1 MYEREK
7 GPKLKSFDFGSFQE
21 KCKCHHMK
29 KFFFK
34 WVLIY
39 GHVKETSCCL
49 FHVTF
54 LGNHFWT
61 CLYQSGILSESITS
75 DRDVEVLS
83 NGVGLVN
90 VVSRTTASSQDLSSA
105 EIREGCR
112 RLVDK
117 LQLLQVF
124 IGLPVI
130 PSELY
135 HIARKP

>member
-1 MYEREK
+1 MPIRVNIDGHVEK
-7 GPKLKSFDFGSFQE
+7 GSPA
-21 KCKCHHMK
+21 M
-29 KFFFK
+29 
-34 WVLIY
+34 
-39 GHVKETSCCL
+39 L
-49 FHVTF
+49 FHAIF

-124 IGLPVI
+124 IVFYCLQEIVKHGHLLFPVN
-130 PSELY
+130 S
-135 HIARKP
+135 IASLEVPEIFDL

>member
-1 MYEREK
+1 MTRVTEK
-7 GPKLKSFDFGSFQE
+7 FIANENFEKNRFQNCFWQKLK
-21 KCKCHHMK
+21 K
-29 KFFFK
+29 
-34 WVLIY
+34 I
-39 GHVKETSCCL
+39 
-49 FHVTF
+49 F

-124 IGLPVI
+124 L
-130 PSELY
+130 
-135 HIARKP
+135 

>member
-1 MYEREK
+1 M
-7 GPKLKSFDFGSFQE
+7 
-21 KCKCHHMK
+21 
-29 KFFFK
+29 
-34 WVLIY
+34 
-39 GHVKETSCCL
+39 
-49 FHVTF
+49 
-54 LGNHFWT
+54 
-61 CLYQSGILSESITS
+61 SESITS

>member
-1 MYEREK
+1 M
-7 GPKLKSFDFGSFQE
+7 
-21 KCKCHHMK
+21 
-29 KFFFK
+29 
-34 WVLIY
+34 
-39 GHVKETSCCL
+39 L
-49 FHVTF
+49 FHAIF

-124 IGLPVI
+124 IVFYCLQEIVKHGHLLFPVN
-130 PSELY
+130 S
-135 HIARKP
+135 IASLEVPEIFDL

>member
-1 MYEREK
+1 MTRYLVTEK
-7 GPKLKSFDFGSFQE
+7 FIANENFEIEKTAPKLSAKTQ
-21 KCKCHHMK
+21 K
-29 KFFFK
+29 
-34 WVLIY
+34 I
-39 GHVKETSCCL
+39 
-49 FHVTF
+49 F

-124 IGLPVI
+124 L
-130 PSELY
+130 
-135 HIARKP
+135 

>member
-1 MYEREK
+1 M
-7 GPKLKSFDFGSFQE
+7 
-21 KCKCHHMK
+21 
-29 KFFFK
+29 
-34 WVLIY
+34 
-39 GHVKETSCCL
+39 
-49 FHVTF
+49 
-54 LGNHFWT
+54 
-61 CLYQSGILSESITS
+61 SESITS

-124 IGLPVI
+124 IVFYCLENHVHLPFSGNLSTKFISRLQVLQNPMI
-130 PSELY
+130 FEYLTNRCFFKATDSLLQWK
-135 HIARKP
+135 INLGIILS